1 MTQFTQ
7 PNEHFLT
14 RDEER
19 LLLRIARDSLTS
31 WVARRSRIDLSSYQ
45 LTNAVKEPHGAFV
58 TLRAGRDLRGC
69 IGYTQNKEPLARAVM
84 ENAINAST
92 NDPRFNPID
101 PDELARI
108 AIEISALTPGD
119 TPETP
124 FRLVRNLDEIVI
136 GRDGLYI
143 EIPPHRGGLLLPQ
156 VATDRGWTVDQFLRA
171 VCQKAGYPDRAW
183 EMPETLLHRF
193 SAQVFC
199 EESVG
204 QRL

>member
-92 NDPRFNPID
+92 MVT
-101 PDELARI
+101 AI
-108 AIEISALTPGD
+108 AMEVVRMKIS
-119 TPETP
+119 
-124 FRLVRNLDEIVI
+124 RL
-136 GRDGLYI
+136 
-143 EIPPHRGGLLLPQ
+143 
-156 VATDRGWTVDQFLRA
+156 
-171 VCQKAGYPDRAW
+171 
-183 EMPETLLHRF
+183 
-193 SAQVFC
+193 
-199 EESVG
+199 
-204 QRL
+204 